1 MGDGM
6 VLLGPRSWIV
16 NLNLQWGCF
25 DSWANYQLSASLK
38 AKKAR
43 QVEISLLI
51 TARGGSNKR
60 RRWEQLM
67 VDCFH
72 LSSRRRRPCKFG
84 HHPHQTQFQGDYW
97 EFYCS
102 HLVTRRST
110 AGVYIRLVY
119 DTYFPI
125 VDAFMFYLKL
135 QFYSYRCNIWT
146 SWPSEFGT
154 GRLFGRRERRKM
166 EWLGWKGK
174 WVHG

>member
-1 MGDGM
+1 MDTTLLHCYKFNSFHPVPPWGPWCMIVVPDAWSFHVRTPSRFQYMGDGM
-6 VLLGPRSWIV
+6 VLLGPRSWRV

-51 TARGGSNKR
+51 TAQRGGSNKR

-97 EFYCS
+97 EFYCR

-110 AGVYIRLVY
+110 AGVYLLYMTHIFQLWMLLC
-119 DTYFPI
+119 F
-125 VDAFMFYLKL
+125 
-135 QFYSYRCNIWT
+135 S
-146 SWPSEFGT
+146 
-154 GRLFGRRERRKM
+154 
-166 EWLGWKGK
+166 
-174 WVHG
+174 

>member
-1 MGDGM
+1 MDTTLLHCYKFNSFHPVPPWGPWCMIVLCAYTFSIPVHGWWDGSTGAK
-6 VLLGPRSWIV
+6 VLKRV

-97 EFYCS
+97 EFYCR
-102 HLVTRRST
+102 HLVTRRSS
-110 AGVYIRLVY
+110 AGVNVLYMTHIFQLWMLLCF
-119 DTYFPI
+119 T
-125 VDAFMFYLKL
+125 
-135 QFYSYRCNIWT
+135 
-146 SWPSEFGT
+146 
-154 GRLFGRRERRKM
+154 
-166 EWLGWKGK
+166 
-174 WVHG
+174 

>member
-1 MGDGM
+1 MDTTLLHCYKFNLFHPVPPGGPWCM
-6 VLLGPRSWIV
+6 IVSCAYTFSIPVLGPRSWRV

-51 TARGGSNKR
+51 TAQRGGSNKR

-84 HHPHQTQFQGDYW
+84 HHPQQTQFQGDYW
-97 EFYCS
+97 EFYCR
-102 HLVTRRST
+102 HLITCRSS
-110 AGVYIRLVY
+110 AGVYVLYMTHIFQLWMLLCF
-119 DTYFPI
+119 T
-125 VDAFMFYLKL
+125 
-135 QFYSYRCNIWT
+135 
-146 SWPSEFGT
+146 
-154 GRLFGRRERRKM
+154 
-166 EWLGWKGK
+166 
-174 WVHG
+174 